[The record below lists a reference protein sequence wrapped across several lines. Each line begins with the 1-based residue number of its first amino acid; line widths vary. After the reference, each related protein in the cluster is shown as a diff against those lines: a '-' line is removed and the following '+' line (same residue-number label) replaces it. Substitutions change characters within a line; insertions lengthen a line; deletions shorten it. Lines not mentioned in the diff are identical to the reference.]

1 LALDELPLLAQ
12 SGHSLERRDQA
23 KPNYIAISIHMS
35 SQVYSEWRAKLPS
48 FRIKLRTSIGA
59 SLRI

>member
-1 LALDELPLLAQ
+1 MSPGLAQ
-12 SGHSLERRDQA
+12 SGHSLEHRDQT
-23 KPNYIAISIHMS
+23 KPNYIAISLHMS

-48 FRIKLRTSIGA
+48 FRIKLRTPIGA

>member
-1 LALDELPLLAQ
+1 
-12 SGHSLERRDQA
+12 
-23 KPNYIAISIHMS
+23 MS
-35 SQVYSEWRAKLPS
+35 SQVYSEWRAKLRS